1 MNEEFQWSEWLRQ
14 TGADLAARGIAVA
27 TIDGARIRDKETFL
41 EEFAR
46 ELKFP
51 DYFGNN
57 WDAFEE
63 CMKDLAWL
71 QAEGVLLIYRDSGS
85 FRNSCPDEWT
95 IASGILLDA
104 VEYWEVP
111 GFFLKVLF
119 I

>member
-1 MNEEFQWSEWLRQ
+1 MSEELLWSEWLRQ
-14 TGADLAARGIAVA
+14 ISADLAAKGIAVV
-27 TIDGARIRDKETFL
+27 TINGSRIRDKETFL

-51 DYFGNN
+51 DYFGEN

-63 CMKDLAWL
+63 CIMDLAWL
-71 QAEGVLLIYRDSGS
+71 HAEGVLLIYRDSGA
-85 FRNSCPDEWT
+85 FRTSRPDEWA

>member
-1 MNEEFQWSEWLRQ
+1 MSEEPLWSEWLRQ
-14 TGADLAARGIAVA
+14 TSADLAAKGIAVV
-27 TIDGARIRDKETFL
+27 TIHGSRIRDKETFL

-51 DYFGNN
+51 DYFGKN

-71 QAEGVLLIYRDSGS
+71 HAGGVVLIYRDSGP
-85 FRNSCPDEWT
+85 FRVSHPEDWAV
-95 IASGILLDA
+95 ASAILLDA
-104 VEYWEVP
+104 VEDREPP

>member
-1 MNEEFQWSEWLRQ
+1 MSEEPLWSEWLRQ
-14 TGADLAARGIAVA
+14 TSADLAAKGIAVV
-27 TIDGARIRDKETFL
+27 TIHGSRIHDKETFL

-46 ELKFP
+46 ELRFP
-51 DYFGNN
+51 DYFGKN

-63 CMKDLAWL
+63 CMNDLSWF
-71 QAEGVLLIYRDSGS
+71 QAEGLLLICRDLGP
-85 FRNSCPDEWT
+85 FRVSHPEEWA

-104 VEYWEVP
+104 VEYREVP